1 MPVGSSE
8 LMPENLDALDN
19 ENLLSELR
27 KAKAEM
33 FNLRFQKAT
42 GQLETHGRITAV
54 RRDIARIETWLR
66 ERELGIRTEPIA
78 PLVENSKGSK
88 SIKSKDKVTSESE
101 ISNAESSSSESPV
114 KGILS
119 RFRKDK
125 SVEAEPGAA
134 QTTRTSRKNLAS
146 KTDFDNIKSQKKVVA
161 APKFSR
167 QKKG

>member
-1 MPVGSSE
+1 MPIGSAE
-8 LMPENLDALDN
+8 LRPENLDSLDN

-42 GQLETHGRITAV
+42 GQLETHGRIIAV

-66 ERELGIRTEPIA
+66 ERELGIRTEPVA
-78 PLVENSKGSK
+78 PLVESSKAGKNSKTTSDATEAGESDAPTTG
-88 SIKSKDKVTSESE
+88 IGVTAK
-101 ISNAESSSSESPV
+101 NL
-114 KGILS
+114 LS

-125 SVEAEPGAA
+125 TDEAGTDASTKTASSKRGNTNKTGTDKIKA
-134 QTTRTSRKNLAS
+134 Q
-146 KTDFDNIKSQKKVVA
+146 KVVA
-161 APKFSR
+161 APKFTR